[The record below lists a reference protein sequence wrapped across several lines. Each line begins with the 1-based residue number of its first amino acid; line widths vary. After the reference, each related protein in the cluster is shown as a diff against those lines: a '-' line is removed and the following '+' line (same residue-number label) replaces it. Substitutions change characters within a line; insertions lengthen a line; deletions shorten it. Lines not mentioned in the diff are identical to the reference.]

1 MFIPIESLNLFIYIA
16 YRLLIIPAKYRPNRN
31 PSIQDNF
38 PDQILISE
46 HKWVNGC
53 NVSVEID

>member
-31 PSIQDNF
+31 PSIQDRLSR
-38 PDQILISE
+38 PDINI
-46 HKWVNGC
+46 
-53 NVSVEID
+53 